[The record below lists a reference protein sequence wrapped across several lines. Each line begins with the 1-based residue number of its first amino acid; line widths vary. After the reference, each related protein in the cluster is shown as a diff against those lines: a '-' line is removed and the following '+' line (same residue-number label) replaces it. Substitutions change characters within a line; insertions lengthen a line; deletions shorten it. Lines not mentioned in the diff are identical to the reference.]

1 MSAPRPA
8 AAGLPPRGSSK
19 VAEPHLLG
27 KRWLAALLLA
37 GPILAGSGCAL
48 LQRDPAATGAGTGAE
63 PKAAPLPPAPL
74 VVEIDAPTALK
85 QLLERHLDLVRLGS
99 VARGESIGDSELAR
113 LIDAAPSQVRE
124 LLQTEGFFAPLVRI
138 TREPAPVAGAPERVR
153 VDLDTGPQTRVARVD
168 IEPDGAL
175 ASAVLGKDP
184 LARQTLQTLR
194 ESWPMK
200 AGTPFRNP
208 AWADAKA
215 AALAQLRAAGYA
227 TASWG
232 GTAADIDAGNHSAR
246 LYLVAESGPL
256 FRSGEIEVEGLLM
269 HDRQTVLNQAGFAV
283 GTPVT
288 ETLLLDFQDRL
299 QKSGL
304 FERVSVALDN
314 NVDKAD
320 AAPVLVRLAE
330 LPLHQLT
337 VGVGVSANTGPRATL
352 EHVYRRVLGYAA
364 TARNKAEWG
373 RARQAWDGE
382 ISSHPGPG
390 FYRWLAG
397 GTVERLETDT
407 DVVLTQ
413 RLRAGRAQD
422 SPRIERL
429 YFAQFDRSSRRTAS
443 SRDDAR
449 SLSAHYHWSWRD
461 IDDPILPTRGLT
473 VSLQGG
479 GGQAESDGG
488 NVRGAFG
495 RAYGR
500 LTAYLP
506 LWQRWYGQARIEA
519 GQIFARDQLEVPEG
533 LRFRAGGDDSV
544 RGYAYRTLGPITAGV
559 VGSGNALLTGS
570 VELARPI
577 FDSMP
582 QLWGAV
588 FVDAGNAATSFKDF
602 KPVLGSGFGLRW
614 RSPVGPLKLDLAYAS
629 ELRRVRLHFSVGI
642 VF

>member
-1 MSAPRPA
+1 MT
-8 AAGLPPRGSSK
+8 
-19 VAEPHLLG
+19 
-27 KRWLAALLLA
+27 RWLAALLLA
-37 GPILAGSGCAL
+37 GPILLGSGCAL
-48 LQRDPAATGAGTGAE
+48 LQRDPAGTGAGAGTG
-63 PKAAPLPPAPL
+63 AAPLPPAPI
-74 VVEIDAPTALK
+74 VVEIDAPAALK
-85 QLLERHLDLVRLGS
+85 ALLERHLDLVRLGS
-99 VARGESIGDSELAR
+99 VARGESISDSELAR
-113 LIDAAPSQVRE
+113 LIDAAPSQIRE
-124 LLQTEGFFAPLVRI
+124 LLQTEGFFAPVVRI
-138 TREPAPVAGAPERVR
+138 TREPAAQAGLPERVR
-153 VDLDTGPQTRVARVD
+153 VALETGPQTRVVRVD

-175 ASAVLGKDP
+175 ASAVLAKDP
-184 LARQTLQTLR
+184 LALQTLQGLR

-200 AGTPFRNP
+200 AGAPFRNP
-208 AWADAKA
+208 AWTDAKA
-215 AALAQLRAAGYA
+215 GALAQLRAAGYA
-227 TASWG
+227 AAAWG
-232 GTAADIDAGNHSAR
+232 GTAADIDASQHSAR

-256 FRSGEIEVEGLLM
+256 FRSGEIDVEGLSL
-269 HDRQTVLNQAGFAV
+269 HDRQTVLNQAGFVA

-314 NVDKAD
+314 NVDKAE

-352 EHVYRRVLGYAA
+352 EHIYRRVLGYAA

-382 ISSHPGPG
+382 ISTHPGPG

-407 DVVLTQ
+407 DAVLTQ

-429 YFAQFDRSSRRTAS
+429 VFAQFDRSSRRTAT
-443 SRDDAR
+443 SRDDAH

-473 VSLQGG
+473 LSLQGG
-479 GGQAESDGG
+479 GGQAQSGG
-488 NVRGAFG
+488 KLRGAFG

-500 LTAYLP
+500 VTAYLP
-506 LWQRWYGQARIEA
+506 LWQRWYGQARVEA
-519 GQIFARDQLEVPEG
+519 GQIFAPDQLEVPEG

-544 RGYAYRTLGPITAGV
+544 RGYAYRSLGPTTAGV

-577 FDSMP
+577 LDSMP

-588 FVDAGNAATSFKDF
+588 FVDAGNAAATFKDF
-602 KPVLGSGFGLRW
+602 KPVLGSGVGLRW